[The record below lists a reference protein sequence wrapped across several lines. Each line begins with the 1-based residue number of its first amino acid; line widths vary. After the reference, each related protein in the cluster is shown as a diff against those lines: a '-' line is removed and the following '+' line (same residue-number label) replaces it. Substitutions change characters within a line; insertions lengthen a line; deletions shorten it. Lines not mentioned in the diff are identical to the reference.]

1 MNDITTWYGRCI
13 TRVYKQ
19 ESWPNKASLSS
30 SVFVLAVAT
39 ALCFRVIVSP
49 LIVMEYK
56 YAGSG
61 PRHSSGSGYS
71 TGIDKRVFASDIPHF
86 VLPLLLVLN
95 LVTGVRI

>member
-1 MNDITTWYGRCI
+1 
-13 TRVYKQ
+13 
-19 ESWPNKASLSS
+19 
-30 SVFVLAVAT
+30 
-39 ALCFRVIVSP
+39 
-49 LIVMEYK
+49 MEYK